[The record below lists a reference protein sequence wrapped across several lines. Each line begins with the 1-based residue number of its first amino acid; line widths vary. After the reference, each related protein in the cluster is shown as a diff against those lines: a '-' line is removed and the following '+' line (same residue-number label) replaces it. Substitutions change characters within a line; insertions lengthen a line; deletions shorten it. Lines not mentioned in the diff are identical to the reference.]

1 MNLNNISQKW
11 KDVASKLAANGLPVL
26 MLRDPLT
33 KKASLPFTMVTL
45 SIVLV
50 VVGIVGKLSMLVGG
64 IDKGL
69 ALQFL
74 TTSAA
79 LYFGHSWVSQTTI
92 EPDGQTKKTDLK
104 TGDSDAGQ

>member
-1 MNLNNISQKW
+1 VNLNNISQKW
-11 KDVASKLAANGLPVL
+11 KDAAAKLATYGVPML

-45 SIVLV
+45 AIMLV
-50 VVGIVGKLSMLVGG
+50 VIGIVGKLSALVGG

-69 ALQFL
+69 AVQFL

-79 LYFGHSWVSQTTI
+79 LYFGHSWVSQTTT
-92 EPDGQTKKTDLK
+92 EPDGTVEKTDLK
-104 TGDSDAGQ
+104 TDQKS